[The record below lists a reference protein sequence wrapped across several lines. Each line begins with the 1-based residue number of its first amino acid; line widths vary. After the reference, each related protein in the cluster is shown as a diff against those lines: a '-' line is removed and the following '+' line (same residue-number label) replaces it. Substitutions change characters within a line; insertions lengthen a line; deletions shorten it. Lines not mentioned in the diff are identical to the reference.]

1 MTSVGSS
8 PSVGPRRLVVV
19 AGSGTEIGKTWV
31 TCRLAE
37 LALARGLSVAVRK
50 PAQSFDPGTGP
61 TEAEILASASGEHPH
76 DVCPPRHW
84 YPVAMAPPM
93 AAAAAGMPELFAD
106 DLIAGITWPGPA
118 VDLGIV
124 EQAGGIGAPQAL
136 DADGV
141 DMVERLAPGCVVL
154 VVRPGLG
161 TLSDTRL
168 AVGAL
173 RARYGPGRRS
183 GAREPVLAVFLN
195 RFDPSHAV
203 QRANLEWLRDKEGL
217 DVFTSP
223 ARLLEKLVPDV

>member
-1 MTSVGSS
+1 MTSAATSGPVR
-8 PSVGPRRLVVV
+8 PRRVVVV
-19 AGSGTEIGKTWV
+19 AGTGTDVGKTWV
-31 TCRLAE
+31 TCRVAE
-37 LALARGLSVAVRK
+37 LARARGLSVAVRK

-61 TEAEILASASGEHPH
+61 TEAEILASASGEGPH

-106 DLIAGITWPGPA
+106 DLVAGITWPTPRPE
-118 VDLGIV
+118 LGII

-173 RARYGPGRRS
+173 RARCAVGRGPGL
-183 GAREPVLAVFLN
+183 REPVLSVFFN
-195 RFDPSHAV
+195 RFDPSQPVH
-203 QRANLEWLRDKEGL
+203 RANLEWLRGKEGL

-223 ARLLEKLVPDV
+223 APLLEKLVAGA